1 MHTLR
6 MTMGGRLSLILIS
19 LILFGCVSSP
29 ETASKQEPT
38 ITSNEDPSADFTTY
52 RTYNYIEPLAIS
64 GANGTRPL
72 VGTLVI
78 KSINREMEWRGFIRS
93 SSPDLLVNFDLYT
106 ETKVSV
112 GSSRVQRRYNR
123 ARYGLWG
130 GYQTPVQEYKQG
142 TLIIDLVDA
151 RRKVV
156 VWQGLAQG
164 YMRTEVRE
172 VTQELVDDVVKL
184 IFAEFSHQT
193 R

>member
-1 MHTLR
+1 
-6 MTMGGRLSLILIS
+6 
-19 LILFGCVSSP
+19 
-29 ETASKQEPT
+29 
-38 ITSNEDPSADFTTY
+38 
-52 RTYNYIEPLAIS
+52 
-64 GANGTRPL
+64 
-72 VGTLVI
+72 
-78 KSINREMEWRGFIRS
+78 MEWRGFNRS

-106 ETKVSV
+106 ETKVAV

-142 TLIIDLVDA
+142 TLIIDLVDT

-164 YMRTEVRE
+164 YMHAEVRE
-172 VTQELVDDVVKL
+172 ITQELVDDVVKL